1 MIQTLAVK
9 FRTDDE
15 GALAVAKELSAFSK
29 ANGIRLLFSEDAKG
43 KADLENFITDA
54 DTFVSKPELAIAIGG
69 DGTFLHTARIFAKR
83 NIPVMGINRGRL
95 GFLTAFNPDEYMKYL
110 PDILSGNMVSSP
122 RAVFSVS
129 VLRNG
134 KEENKE
140 ESFDFINDA
149 VLYRASFARIVPFVL
164 ELDGELLSKYTG
176 DGLIVSTATGSTA
189 YSLSA
194 GGPILAPQLHD
205 VFLLTPIC
213 PHSLG
218 MRPLVL
224 PVSAVLK
231 VRIESGD
238 GNLLLTMDGQQ
249 AIKIDESDEIVF
261 NGSDHKINLVSHP
274 EKNFYN
280 ILREKFSW
288 GKLEGA

>member
-29 ANGIRLLFSEDAKG
+29 TNGLRLLLSEDARG
-43 KADLENFITDA
+43 KADLENFIVDA
-54 DTFVSKPELAIAIGG
+54 DVFAAEPELAIAVGG
-69 DGTFLHTARIFAKR
+69 DGTFLYTARIFVQR
-83 NIPVMGINRGRL
+83 DIPIMGINRGRL
-95 GFLTAFNPDEYMKYL
+95 GFLIGFSPDEYMKYL
-110 PDILSGNMVSSP
+110 PDILNGNFVSSP

-134 KEENKE
+134 KEEK
-140 ESFDFINDA
+140 FDFINDA
-149 VLYRASFARIVPFVL
+149 VLHRASFARSVSFVL
-164 ELDGELLSKYTG
+164 ELDGELLSKYSG
-176 DGLIVSTATGSTA
+176 DGLIVSTAAGSTA

-194 GGPILAPQLHD
+194 GGPILAPQLQD
-205 VFLLTPIC
+205 VFLLTPVC
-213 PHSLG
+213 PHSLRI
-218 MRPLVL
+218 RPLVL

-231 VRIESGD
+231 VRIKNGD
-238 GNLLLTMDGQQ
+238 GNLLLTTDGQQ
-249 AIKIDESDEIVF
+249 AVKIDETDEVLF
-261 NGSDHKINLVSHP
+261 YGSDRKINLISHP

-288 GKLEGA
+288 GE

>member
-1 MIQTLAVK
+1 MIKTLAVK

-15 GALAVAKELSAFSK
+15 GALAVAKELSVFSK
-29 ANGIRLLFSEDAKG
+29 TNGIRLLFSEDAKG
-43 KADLENFITDA
+43 EADLEDLIVDA
-54 DTFVSKPELAIAIGG
+54 GTFTAQPEFAIAIGG
-69 DGTFLHTARIFAKR
+69 DGTFLHTARIFTKR
-83 NIPVMGINRGRL
+83 NIPIMGINRGRL
-95 GFLTAFNPDEYMKYL
+95 GFLTAFSPDEYMKYL
-110 PDILSGNMVSSP
+110 PGILSGNMVSSP

-134 KEENKE
+134 KEEN
-140 ESFDFINDA
+140 FDFINDA
-149 VLYRASFARIVPFVL
+149 VLYRASFARSVSFVL

-194 GGPILAPQLHD
+194 GGPILAPQLHG
-205 VFLLTPIC
+205 VFLLTPVC

-231 VRIESGD
+231 VHIGSGD

-249 AIKIDESDEIVF
+249 AIKIDEADEIVF
-261 NGSDHKINLVSHP
+261 NGSDRKINIVSHP
-274 EKNFYN
+274 EKNFYS

>member
-9 FRTDDE
+9 YRTDDK

-29 ANGIRLLFSEDAKG
+29 TNGLRLLFSEDVKG
-43 KADLENFITDA
+43 EAGLENLIVDA
-54 DTFVSKPELAIAIGG
+54 DAFTAEPELAIAVGG

-83 NIPVMGINRGRL
+83 SIPIMGINRGRL
-95 GFLTAFNPDEYMKYL
+95 GFLTGFSHDEYMKYL
-110 PDILSGNMVSSP
+110 PDILKGNFLSSP
-122 RAVFSVS
+122 RAVLSATI
-129 VLRNG
+129 LRNG
-134 KEENKE
+134 KEEK
-140 ESFDFINDA
+140 FYFINDA
-149 VLYRASFARIVPFVL
+149 VLYRASFVRTVSFIL
-164 ELDGELLSKYTG
+164 ELDEELLSRYVG

-194 GGPILAPQLHD
+194 GGPILAPQLQD
-205 VFLLTPIC
+205 VFLLTPVC
-213 PHSLG
+213 PHSLK

-231 VRIESGD
+231 ARVEGGD

-249 AIKIDESDEIVF
+249 AIKIDEADEILF
-261 NGSDHKINLVSHP
+261 NGSERKINIVSHP
-274 EKNFYN
+274 EKKFYN

-288 GKLEGA
+288 GG

>member
-1 MIQTLAVK
+1 MIQTLGVK

-15 GALAVAKELSAFSK
+15 GALAVVRELSVFSK
-29 ANGIRLLFSEDAKG
+29 TNGIRLLLSEEAKG
-43 KADLENFITDA
+43 EADLENLAVDA
-54 DTFVSKPELAIAIGG
+54 DRFAVEPQLAIAVGG
-69 DGTFLHTARIFAKR
+69 DGTFLRTARIFTGR
-83 NIPVMGINRGRL
+83 NIPIMGINRGRL
-95 GFLTAFNPDEYMKYL
+95 GFLTGFNPDEYMKYL
-110 PDILSGNMVSSP
+110 PDILDGNFVSSP
-122 RAVFSVS
+122 RAVLSVS

-134 KEENKE
+134 KEEKE
-140 ESFDFINDA
+140 NFDFINDA
-149 VLYRASFARIVPFVL
+149 VLYRASFARGVSFVL

-176 DGLIVSTATGSTA
+176 DGLIISTATGSTA

-224 PVSAVLK
+224 PASAELK
-231 VRIESGD
+231 ARIESGD

-249 AIKIDESDEIVF
+249 AIKIDEADEIIF
-261 NGSDHKINLVSHP
+261 NGSDRKINLVSHP
-274 EKNFYN
+274 EKNFYS
-280 ILREKFSW
+280 ILTEKFSW
-288 GKLEGA
+288 GK